1 MALPEAAARL
11 PGDDRPA
18 LPRQLYAYGFSWR
31 KRPILRRFLPESQIQ
46 FIRRGSALPAGATLL
61 LWGSGPAP
69 AGAPQSAQ
77 LVRLEDGFLR
87 SVGLGAD
94 LVRPLSW
101 VVDQSG
107 IYFDAS
113 RPSDLERLLSYV
125 LLPAELVERA
135 GRLRE
140 AIVGRGLTKYNV
152 GAGEWR
158 RPAAARV
165 ILVPGQVETDASIR
179 LGAPG
184 LCTNLGLL
192 RAVREANPDAFVLYK
207 PHPDVVA
214 GLRARGRGER
224 DARAWCDAELT
235 DVSMAALL
243 PQVDEVHTLT
253 SLAGFEALL
262 RGRKVVCYGQPFY
275 AGWGLTEDRLPP
287 PRRTRRLSVDEL
299 VAVALLLYPRYV
311 GRHSGQLTTPEQALH
326 ELSGWQG
333 EVEPPAPW
341 LGIWRTLLRLIARIR
356 GRS

>member
-1 MALPEAAARL
+1 MTPPEAAARL

-18 LPRQLYAYGFSWR
+18 LPRQLYAYDFSWR
-31 KRPILRRFLPESQIQ
+31 KRPILRRFLPESRIR
-46 FIRRGSALPAGATLL
+46 FIRRGAALPAGATLL
-61 LWGSGPAP
+61 LWGDGPPP
-69 AGAPQSAQ
+69 ADVPESVR

-101 VVDQSG
+101 VVDQTG

-140 AIVGRGLTKYNV
+140 SIVSRGLTKYNV
-152 GAGEWR
+152 GAGEWQ
-158 RPAAARV
+158 RPAVARV

-179 LGAPG
+179 LGAPEMR
-184 LCTNLGLL
+184 TNLDLL
-192 RAVREANPDAFVLYK
+192 RSVRQANPDAFVVYK

-235 DVSMAALL
+235 DVGMAALL

-253 SLAGFEALL
+253 SLTGFEALL

-287 PRRTRRLSVDEL
+287 PRRTRRLSLDEL

-311 GRHSGQLTTPEQALH
+311 GRLGGQLTTPEQALH
-326 ELSGWQG
+326 ELSGWRG
-333 EVEPPAPW
+333 EAEPSSPW
-341 LGIWRTLLRLIARIR
+341 LAGWRALLRLIARIR
-356 GRS
+356 GKS